1 MVSEVLSDDLKVEGD
16 KLDEYAELL
25 SRIQILESE
34 LAESRD
40 AARRFEWA
48 RDQMSDRCQELY
60 KRIRQLESDGNEM
73 FPCDLET

>member
-25 SRIQILESE
+25 SRIQTLESE

-48 RDQMSDRCQELY
+48 RDQLLDRCQALTE
-60 KRIRQLESDGNEM
+60 RVRQLQSDGDELV
-73 FPCDLET
+73 PIETA